1 MERMTAIEI
10 GGKKIMDTSN
20 LKVKVKSNDG
30 KTSVKDA
37 KRHRLV
43 FHPHFLFFSPP
54 GTNVIT
60 PPLLKL

>member
-43 FHPHFLFFSPP
+43 FHPHFLFFLRQGQMS
-54 GTNVIT
+54 
-60 PPLLKL
+60 